1 MKGLLN
7 LIKRRL
13 SLKLS
18 FGITLFLVVI
28 FIVSLGIL
36 FARSR
41 QMVKEGAIAR
51 AEQELENM
59 VERVNGAMNVV
70 EAATNTAE
78 WHLTDTQLVPDSIL
92 HYARRIVTMNPNF
105 DGCSISMEP
114 NFFPQ
119 FGRYFSVY
127 AYHHQGDTIHAII
140 EKPYD
145 YFDKVYY
152 KTPITLGKPSWVE
165 AYIEDD
171 QGIVSDDYNDMIV
184 SFGVPLVNSKKE
196 VIGVI
201 STDLSMPWLSKIVSE
216 FKPYPNSYCV
226 MLGADGQYLIHPDTT
241 KLMRKTIF
249 TDLDPQ
255 TQQDL
260 ISLGHEMIEGNQGIM
275 NVKVKGKRC
284 IAVYRS
290 LKRAPWSVALICQEK
305 DILAGYT
312 KLLYILIPLL
322 VFGLL
327 VILAFCLNV
336 VNNMVRPI
344 NSLTRKLSYI
354 TNGHYNEHIPTT
366 SRRDV
371 IGRLQNL
378 FAEMQM
384 ALSAH
389 ISSLQD
395 MYAATKQMNEELEEA
410 NEHARKADEQKNEFL
425 KDVTHQIRTPLNI
438 MNGFIQVLRDDY
450 ESIPK
455 DEVNSILDTM
465 QTNAISISRMV
476 NMLLVAANTGKN
488 VKINTMET
496 VNIQKVVDFMRF
508 LYETN
513 PPFSVGMLTEVC
525 VAEDFTVRSNWDF
538 LTKAL
543 IELLYNAKKYTKEG
557 YVKLTAKT
565 EGMTVVFEVE
575 DTGPGINEETQQR
588 LFDTFAKGDVFA
600 EGLGLGLPCCRQ
612 MVRLLGGELKYDT
625 SYTNGSRFKL
635 IIPNSH
641 GGDDFRLQ

>member
-1 MKGLLN
+1 MKGLLD

-59 VERVNGAMNVV
+59 EERVNGALNVV

-119 FGRYFSVY
+119 RGRYFSVY
-127 AYHHQGDTIHAII
+127 AYHDGDSVRAKI
-140 EKPYD
+140 EEPYD
-145 YFDKVYY
+145 YFNKVYY
-152 KTPITLGKPSWVE
+152 KMPITLGKPSWVE
-165 AYIEDD
+165 AYIENVD
-171 QGIVSDDYNDMIV
+171 GEVSDDYNDMIV

-201 STDLSMPWLSKIVSE
+201 STDLSMPWLSEIVSE

-290 LKRAPWSVALICQEK
+290 LKRAPWSVVLICQEK

-496 VNIQKVVDFMRF
+496 VNIQKVVDLMRY

-513 PPFSVGMLTEVC
+513 PPFTVDLITEVC
-525 VAEDFTVRSNWDF
+525 VADDFEVKSNWEF

-543 IELLYNAKKYTKEG
+543 VELIYNAKKYTKEG

-575 DTGPGINEETQQR
+575 DTGPGINEETQTR
-588 LFDTFAKGDVFA
+588 LFDTFAKGDIFA

-612 MVRLLGGELKYDT
+612 MVRMLEGDLKYDT

-641 GGDDFRLQ
+641 GGNDFKLQ

>member
-7 LIKRRL
+7 LINRRL

-28 FIVSLGIL
+28 FTVSLGIL
-36 FARSR
+36 FVRSR
-41 QMVKEGAIAR
+41 QMVKDGAIGR
-51 AEQELENM
+51 VEQELKNL
-59 VERVNGAMNVV
+59 VERVNGAMNEV
-70 EAATNTAE
+70 EVATNTAE
-78 WHLTDTQLVPDSIL
+78 WHLTDIQLVPDSIL

-114 NFFPQ
+114 NYFPER
-119 FGRYFSVY
+119 GRYFSVY
-127 AYHHQGDTIHAII
+127 AYHRDDSVYAKI
-140 EKPYD
+140 EEPYD

-152 KTPITLGKPSWVE
+152 KTPVTLGKPSWVE
-165 AYIEDD
+165 AYVEDIN
-171 QGIVSDDYNDMIV
+171 GVVSDNYNDMIV
-184 SFGVPLVNSKKE
+184 SFGVPLVNNKKE

-216 FKPYPNSYCV
+216 FKPYPNSYCM
-226 MLGADGQYLIHPDTT
+226 MLGADGQYLIHPDAT
-241 KLMRKTIF
+241 KLMNKTIF
-249 TDLDPQ
+249 ADLDPE

-260 ISLGHEMIEGNQGIM
+260 ISLGHEMVEGNKGIM
-275 NVKVKGKRC
+275 HVKVDGKRC
-284 IAVYRS
+284 IAVYQS

-327 VILAFCLNV
+327 LILAFCLNV

-344 NSLTRKLSYI
+344 VSLTEKLSYI
-354 TNGHYNEHIPTT
+354 TNGHYDEHIPTT
-366 SRRDV
+366 DRKDV
-371 IGRLQNL
+371 IGRLQNI
-378 FAEMQM
+378 FAEMQKS
-384 ALSAH
+384 LSTH

-395 MYAATKQMNEELEEA
+395 VNAATEQMNIQLEEA
-410 NEHARKADEQKNEFL
+410 SEQARMADERKGEFL

-455 DEVNSILDTM
+455 DEVNDILNTM
-465 QTNAISISRMV
+465 QTNAINISRMV
-476 NMLLVAANTGKN
+476 NMLLVAANTGKH
-488 VKINTMET
+488 VKINVMET
-496 VNIQKVVDFMRF
+496 VNVQKVVDFMKY

-513 PPFSVGMLTEVC
+513 PPFTVDIITEVC
-525 VAEDFTVRSNWDF
+525 VAEDFEVKSNWDI

-543 IELLYNAKKYTKEG
+543 IEVIYNAKKYTKEG
-557 YVKLTAKT
+557 YVKLTAKA
-565 EGMTVVFEVE
+565 EGLTVVFEVE
-575 DTGPGINEETQQR
+575 DTGPGIDKETQNR
-588 LFDTFAKGDVFA
+588 LFDTFTKGDIFS

-612 MVRLLGGELKYDT
+612 MVRLLGGELKYDA
-625 SYTNGSRFKL
+625 SYTNGSRFR
-635 IIPNSH
+635 IVIPNSQ
-641 GGDDFRLQ
+641 GGNDFKLQ

>member
-36 FARSR
+36 FVRSR

-119 FGRYFSVY
+119 RGRYFSVY
-127 AYHHQGDTIHAII
+127 AYHDGDSVRAKI
-140 EKPYD
+140 EEPYD

-152 KTPITLGKPSWVE
+152 KMPITLGKPSWVE
-165 AYIEDD
+165 AYIENAD
-171 QGIVSDDYNDMIV
+171 GEVSDDYNDMIV

-201 STDLSMPWLSKIVSE
+201 STDLSMPWLSEIVSE

-260 ISLGHEMIEGNQGIM
+260 ISLGHEMVEGNQGIM

-395 MYAATKQMNEELEEA
+395 MYAATKQMNEELAEA

-641 GGDDFRLQ
+641 GGNDFKLQ

>member
-1 MKGLLN
+1 MKGLLD

-18 FGITLFLVVI
+18 FGIMLFLVVI

-119 FGRYFSVY
+119 RGRYFSVY
-127 AYHHQGDTIHAII
+127 AYHDGDSVRAKI
-140 EKPYD
+140 EEPYD
-145 YFDKVYY
+145 YFNKVYY
-152 KTPITLGKPSWVE
+152 KMPITLGKPSWVE
-165 AYIEDD
+165 AYIENVD
-171 QGIVSDDYNDMIV
+171 GEVSDDYNDMIV

-201 STDLSMPWLSKIVSE
+201 STDLSMPWLSEIVSE

-496 VNIQKVVDFMRF
+496 VNIQKVVDLMRY

-513 PPFSVGMLTEVC
+513 PPFTVDLITEVC
-525 VAEDFTVRSNWDF
+525 VADDFEVKSNWEF

-543 IELLYNAKKYTKEG
+543 VELIYNAKKYTKEG

-575 DTGPGINEETQQR
+575 DTGPGINEETQTR
-588 LFDTFAKGDVFA
+588 LFDTFAKGDIFA

-612 MVRLLGGELKYDT
+612 MVRMLEGDLKYDT

-641 GGDDFRLQ
+641 GGNDFKLQ

>member
-119 FGRYFSVY
+119 RGRYFSVY
-127 AYHHQGDTIHAII
+127 AYHDGDSVRAKI
-140 EKPYD
+140 EEPYD

-152 KTPITLGKPSWVE
+152 KMPITLGKPSWVE
-165 AYIEDD
+165 AYIENAD
-171 QGIVSDDYNDMIV
+171 GEVSDDYNDMIV

-201 STDLSMPWLSKIVSE
+201 STDLSIPWLSEIVSE

-641 GGDDFRLQ
+641 GGNDFKLQ

>member
-119 FGRYFSVY
+119 RGRYFSVY
-127 AYHHQGDTIHAII
+127 AYHDGDSVRAKI
-140 EKPYD
+140 EEPYD

-152 KTPITLGKPSWVE
+152 KMPITLGKPSWVE
-165 AYIEDD
+165 AYIENAD
-171 QGIVSDDYNDMIV
+171 GEVSDDCNDMIV

-201 STDLSMPWLSKIVSE
+201 STDLSMPWLSEIVSE

>member
-36 FARSR
+36 FVRSR

-119 FGRYFSVY
+119 RGRYFSVY
-127 AYHHQGDTIHAII
+127 AYHDGDSVRAKI
-140 EKPYD
+140 EEPYD

-152 KTPITLGKPSWVE
+152 KMPITLGKPSWVE
-165 AYIEDD
+165 AYIENVD
-171 QGIVSDDYNDMIV
+171 GEVSDDYNDMIV

-201 STDLSMPWLSKIVSE
+201 STDLSMPWLSEIVSE

-260 ISLGHEMIEGNQGIM
+260 ISLGHEMVEGNQGIM

-395 MYAATKQMNEELEEA
+395 MYAATKQMNEELAEA

-641 GGDDFRLQ
+641 GGNDFKLQ

>member
-1 MKGLLN
+1 MKGLLY
-7 LIKRRL
+7 LINKRL

-18 FGITLFLVVI
+18 FGIMLFLVLI
-28 FIVSLGIL
+28 FTVSLGIL
-36 FARSR
+36 FIRSR
-41 QMVKEGAIAR
+41 QMVKEEAIGR
-51 AEQELENM
+51 AEQELENL
-59 VERVNGAMNVV
+59 VERVNGAMNEV
-70 EAATNTAE
+70 EVATNTAE

-127 AYHHQGDTIHAII
+127 AYHHQGDSVRAKI
-140 EKPYD
+140 EEPYD

-152 KTPITLGKPSWVE
+152 KMPITLGKPSWVE
-165 AYIEDD
+165 AYIENVD
-171 QGIVSDDYNDMIV
+171 GEVSDDYNDMIV

-201 STDLSMPWLSKIVSE
+201 STDLSMPWLSEIVSE

-260 ISLGHEMIEGNQGIM
+260 ISLGHDMIAGNKGIM
-275 NVKVKGKRC
+275 GVKVNGKRC
-284 IAVYRS
+284 IALYQS
-290 LKRAPWSVALICQEK
+290 LKRAPWSLALICPET

-336 VNNMVRPI
+336 VNNVVRPI
-344 NSLTRKLSYI
+344 KSLTEKLSYI
-354 TNGHYNEHIPTT
+354 TNGHFKEHIPTT
-366 SRRDV
+366 ERKDV
-371 IGRLQNL
+371 IGRLQNN
-378 FAEMQM
+378 FAEMQK
-384 ALSAH
+384 ALSEH

-395 MYAATKQMNEELEEA
+395 VNAATKQMNKELEEA
-410 NEHARKADEQKNEFL
+410 SEQARKADEKKNEFL
-425 KDVTHQIRTPLNI
+425 KDITHQIRTPLNI

-455 DEVNSILDTM
+455 DEVNKILDTM

-476 NMLLVAANTGKN
+476 NMLIVAANSDKN
-488 VKINTMET
+488 VKINTMEE
-496 VNIQKVVDFMRF
+496 VNVRKAVDFIKY
-508 LYETN
+508 LCDTN
-513 PPFSVGMLTEVC
+513 PPFTISIITDVKVSDDLV
-525 VAEDFTVRSNWDF
+525 VKSNWEI

-543 IELLYNAKKYTKEG
+543 AELAYNAKKYTTEG
-557 YVKLTAKT
+557 YVKLSAKA
-565 EGMTVVFEVE
+565 EGLTVVFEVE
-575 DTGPGINEETQQR
+575 DTGPGIDEETQKR
-588 LFDTFAKGDVFA
+588 LFDNFEKGDIFA

-612 MVRLLGGELKYDT
+612 MVRMLGGDLKYDT
-625 SYTNGSRFKL
+625 TYTNGSRFKL
-635 IIPNSH
+635 IIPNSD
-641 GGDDFRLQ
+641 GGDFELQ

>member
-36 FARSR
+36 FVRSR

-119 FGRYFSVY
+119 RGRYFSVY
-127 AYHHQGDTIHAII
+127 AYHDGDSVRAKI
-140 EKPYD
+140 EEPYD

-152 KTPITLGKPSWVE
+152 KMPITLGKPSWVE
-165 AYIEDD
+165 AYIENAD
-171 QGIVSDDYNDMIV
+171 GEVSDDYNDMIV

-260 ISLGHEMIEGNQGIM
+260 ISLGHEMVEGNQGIM

>member
-119 FGRYFSVY
+119 RGRYFSVY
-127 AYHHQGDTIHAII
+127 AYHDGDSVRAKI
-140 EKPYD
+140 EEPYD

-152 KTPITLGKPSWVE
+152 KMPITLGKPSWVE
-165 AYIEDD
+165 AYIENAD
-171 QGIVSDDYNDMIV
+171 GEVSDDYNDMIV

-201 STDLSMPWLSKIVSE
+201 STDLSMPWLSEIVSE

-641 GGDDFRLQ
+641 GGNDFKLQ